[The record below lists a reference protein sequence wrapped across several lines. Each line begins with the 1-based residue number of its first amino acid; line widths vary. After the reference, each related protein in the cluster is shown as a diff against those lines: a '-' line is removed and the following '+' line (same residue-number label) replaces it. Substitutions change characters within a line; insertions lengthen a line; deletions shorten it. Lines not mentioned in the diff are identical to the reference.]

1 MQLSGSLFFLLMY
14 IQEID
19 FVDGVAFTEDEMYI
33 TLGKVFQSWNRV
45 GTVIK
50 PDQFVDRIPNNGSP
64 SSYRYMNIY
73 YKSLQEK
80 NTDYLTV
87 LDYIWRWDTDWFWY
101 ACMCPLA
108 VLLCSMV
115 GCT

>member
-1 MQLSGSLFFLLMY
+1 MY

-50 PDQFVDRIPNNGSP
+50 PD
-64 SSYRYMNIY
+64 
-73 YKSLQEK
+73 
-80 NTDYLTV
+80 
-87 LDYIWRWDTDWFWY
+87 
-101 ACMCPLA
+101 
-108 VLLCSMV
+108 
-115 GCT
+115 